1 LVIFFL
7 GIITISVMLSI
18 AFSDKVTI

>member
-18 AFSDKVTI
+18 VFSDKATI

>member
-18 AFSDKVTI
+18 AFSDKATI